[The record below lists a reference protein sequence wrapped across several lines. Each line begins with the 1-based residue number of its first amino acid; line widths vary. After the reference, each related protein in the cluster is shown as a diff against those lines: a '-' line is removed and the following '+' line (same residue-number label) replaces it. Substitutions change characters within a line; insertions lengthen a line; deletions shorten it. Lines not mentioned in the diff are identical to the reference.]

1 MDNRCIQG
9 IDSVPPAARGCVLT
23 IGNFDGVHVGHRRII
38 EMARGLSG
46 GQSAVV
52 AMTFDPPPDL
62 VLRPADAPLRVVP
75 QAVKCRLLLAAGCD
89 YVVTVPA
96 NTETLSMT
104 PDDFARRII
113 VDSLAPRHM
122 VEGPNFFFGRKR
134 AGSIETLAE
143 IGLREGFEVH
153 VADPVRTELSDGVQL
168 VSSTLIR
175 RLVSEGRVADAATC
189 LGRSFTLYGRV
200 VRGRG
205 IGRLLD
211 YPTANLRLGDQV
223 IPADGVYAGYADLA
237 GKPCVA
243 AISVGSAPTF
253 CPEAGAQRT
262 VEAFLLNGAGDLY
275 DLDIELSF
283 THRLREQRRYDSP
296 EALKAQMAKD
306 VEQVRQLC
314 EP

>member
-1 MDNRCIQG
+1 
-9 IDSVPPAARGCVLT
+9 VAEP
-23 IGNFDGVHVGHRRII
+23 VH
-38 EMARGLSG
+38 L
-46 GQSAVV
+46 
-52 AMTFDPPPDL
+52 
-62 VLRPADAPLRVVP
+62 
-75 QAVKCRLLLAAGCD
+75 
-89 YVVTVPA
+89 
-96 NTETLSMT
+96 
-104 PDDFARRII
+104 
-113 VDSLAPRHM
+113 
-122 VEGPNFFFGRKR
+122 
-134 AGSIETLAE
+134 
-143 IGLREGFEVH
+143 
-153 VADPVRTELSDGVQL
+153 ELSDGKSL

-175 RLVSEGRVADAATC
+175 RLVSQGRVADAALC
-189 LGRSFTLYGRV
+189 LGRPFALYGRV

-237 GKPCVA
+237 GKRCAA

-253 CPEAGAQRT
+253 CPESRGQRT
-262 VEAFLLNGAGDLY
+262 VEAFLLNGSGDLY

-314 EP
+314 K